1 VTQRRGTPLSAVEAR
16 RGGARRWLSLWAARW
31 AVVALAGPWRE
42 RKGRGEIGRPRGGKK
57 KRGWA
62 KPETGR
68 DKGNPF
74 PFYIFQL
81 LLKPFE
87 KNLQNQFEKK
97 ELHSIKIYMQQHE
110 CTYMCLDLIVD
121 FISKKNYFLTISQ
134 CSHQIIKSIC
144 LFGKVKFLGCYNST
158 PLKMNLVLEIR
169 LVLTQT
175 TEGMIFLNLLLF
187 PR

>member
-1 VTQRRGTPLSAVEAR
+1 MLGRNKKRKGEGGEAG
-16 RGGARRWLSLWAARW
+16 RGG
-31 AVVALAGPWRE
+31 E
-42 RKGRGEIGRPRGGKK
+42 RD
-57 KRGWA
+57 WA

-110 CTYMCLDLIVD
+110 CTYMCLDLILD
-121 FISKKNYFLTISQ
+121 FISKKI
-134 CSHQIIKSIC
+134 
-144 LFGKVKFLGCYNST
+144 
-158 PLKMNLVLEIR
+158 
-169 LVLTQT
+169 
-175 TEGMIFLNLLLF
+175 IFLLF
-187 PR
+187 LSAHIK